1 MLDVLMYSIADYF
14 HSLFPV
20 LTCPARLTKYGTAR
34 KNTQRNYAPKFLIR
48 HIRYMSPHPVVAH
61 SKTDQM
67 KQVRST
73 CRRVVSG
80 TCHYLSWGGEGGR
93 RIFWGDHIAFRG
105 ER

>member
-1 MLDVLMYSIADYF
+1 MYSIADYF

-80 TCHYLSWGGEGGR
+80 TCHYLSWGGRGDEGF
-93 RIFWGDHIAFRG
+93 FWGIT
-105 ER
+105 

>member
-14 HSLFPV
+14 HSLFSV
-20 LTCPARLTKYGTAR
+20 LTCPARLTKYGTTR
-34 KNTQRNYAPKFLIR
+34 KNTQRNYAPKCLIR
-48 HIRYMSPHPVVAH
+48 HIRYMSPHPMVAH

-67 KQVRST
+67 KQVCLT

-80 TCHYLSWGGEGGR
+80 TCHYLSWGGGRGDGG
-93 RIFWGDHIAFRG
+93 FLGEHIAFRG